1 MKMLKKVSSEFEK
14 KFILN
19 YLREEDKEELQ
30 AMFGEGWYKETIKT
44 LQDNDFLVMYVFDE
58 QKNEIPIAIGGFYD
72 FNQSEVSIASVW
84 ILSSQYIY
92 RNKKL
97 FFKDIKEKLRETGG
111 KYKIMYNY
119 IYKRNFSAKKW
130 LKKLGFRF
138 DNPNPEG
145 LNVKE
150 GFEFFYKVN

>member
-19 YLREEDKEELQ
+19 HIREEDKEELR

-44 LQDNDFLVMYVFDE
+44 LQNNDFLVMYGFDE

-72 FNQSEVSIASVW
+72 FNQPELNIASVW
-84 ILSSQYIY
+84 ILSSHYIY

-97 FFKDIKEKLRETGG
+97 FFKDIKEKLRETGD

-130 LKKLGFRF
+130 LKKLGFSF

-145 LNVKE
+145 LTVKE
-150 GFEFFYKVN
+150 GFEFFYKIN